1 MIVEWDKKKDAA
13 NRRKHKISFEEAATI
28 FDDPLA
34 TTIDD
39 PDHSKEE
46 RRYLTTGLS
55 ASGRVLIVSHTYK
68 RGLIR
73 IISARKTTRF
83 ERRVYEEEE

>member
-1 MIVEWDKKKDAA
+1 MIVEWDEAKDRA
-13 NRRKHKISFEEAATI
+13 NRRKHNVSFDEAATV

-39 PDHSKEE
+39 PDHSAEE
-46 RRYLTTGLS
+46 WRYLTTG
-55 ASGRVLIVSHTYK
+55 ASPDGRVLIVSHTYK

-83 ERRVYEEEE
+83 ERRVYQEGE